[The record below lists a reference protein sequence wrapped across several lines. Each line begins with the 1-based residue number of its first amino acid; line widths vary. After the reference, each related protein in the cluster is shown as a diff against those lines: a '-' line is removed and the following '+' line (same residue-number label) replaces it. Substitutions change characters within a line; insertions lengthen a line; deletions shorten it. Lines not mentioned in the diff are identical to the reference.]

1 MANKEALV
9 NIIKSWIEQDDQI
22 KVLQA
27 QMKERREKRKKLTT
41 DLVSIMKDNEID
53 CFDIT
58 SGKILY
64 CKNKTKVPLNKK
76 TLYETL
82 EKYFGDRPDIDV
94 TSVRDY
100 VLENRETKVTEN
112 IRRK

>member
-9 NIIKSWIEQDDQI
+9 NIIKCWIDQDDQI

-27 QMKERREKRKKLTT
+27 QIKEKREKRKKLTT

-53 CFDIT
+53 CFDIN
-58 SGKILY
+58 SGKIMY
-64 CKNKTKVPLNKK
+64 CKNKSKLPLNKK
-76 TLYETL
+76 TLHETL
-82 EKYFGDRPDIDV
+82 EKYFNDRPDIDV
-94 TSVRDY
+94 TLVRDY